1 MDDPNTLNND
11 PSFDKIALEI
21 GFGNGEDFFSFAK
34 DKTNTLFLAS
44 EVYKSGIGN
53 LIGKIREHSLEN
65 IGIIR
70 RKENISVQVV
80 VKAFSLLIQN
90 MIQVRD
96 GHVSL
101 MLKISNT

>member
-1 MDDPNTLNND
+1 MRFILILFVFLVAS
-11 PSFDKIALEI
+11 PSCISQDKK
-21 GFGNGEDFFSFAK
+21 EDYWK
-34 DKTNTLFLAS
+34 KKLTKEQYHILRERGL
-44 EVYKSGIGN
+44 
-53 LIGKIREHSLEN
+53 REHSLEN

-90 MIQVRD
+90 MIQVLD

-101 MLKISNT
+101 MLKISNM

>member
-1 MDDPNTLNND
+1 MA
-11 PSFDKIALEI
+11 DKIK
-21 GFGNGEDFFSFAK
+21 NYS
-34 DKTNTLFLAS
+34 DKKLRNMA
-44 EVYKSGIGN
+44 
-53 LIGKIREHSLEN
+53 

-70 RKENISVQVV
+70 KKENISVQVV